1 MVLSFPPFRSL
12 SKSTSIK
19 RFWPPHLRKHSI
31 PLAYFT
37 FLNPSCQQTLQQILV
52 YCSPPHMPDHKL
64 LEKRDLTIPFSAY
77 LQGLQQDLAHSS
89 WSINSFGINGWVNQ
103 WVSKPETFCHP
114 AMAKLD
120 TFNLQMVNNSGTI
133 LRYFITS
140 LETNSNF
147 IKHIGYW
154 SFLDIRK
161 LLDSPFPAHS
171 WTSLYD

>member
-1 MVLSFPPFRSL
+1 MYCSPLSTLHSGPTGLHSVYPTHTLSTRPGIPFPCLDLMVVSFPPFRSL

-37 FLNPSCQQTLQQILV
+37 FLLNPSCQQTLQQILV

-89 WSINSFGINGWVNQ
+89 WSIISFGING
-103 WVSKPETFCHP
+103 
-114 AMAKLD
+114 
-120 TFNLQMVNNSGTI
+120 
-133 LRYFITS
+133 
-140 LETNSNF
+140 
-147 IKHIGYW
+147 
-154 SFLDIRK
+154 
-161 LLDSPFPAHS
+161 
-171 WTSLYD
+171 